1 MKQKII
7 RNLFLSIDYHREK
20 SVSGIFLGKHV
31 ITLIGTLPIVLVWK
45 DGSKEV
51 SKIKVGVPITL
62 GDPELRNA
70 LGARAVDARVGKKY
84 AAEIMTMVEK
94 LKAVIEKAM
103 DLETFAGKPMKSLS
117 IINFSDGPKKD
128 NNQSQIITK

>member
-7 RNLFLSIDYHREK
+7 RNLFLSVDYQREK
-20 SVSGIFLGKHV
+20 SLSGIFLSKHI
-31 ITLIGTLPIVLVWK
+31 ITLIGTLPVVIVWK

-51 SKIKVGVPITL
+51 TKIKVAVPITL
-62 GDPELRNA
+62 GDPELKNA
-70 LGARAVDARVGKKY
+70 LGARAVDERVGKKY

-103 DLETFAGKPMKSLS
+103 DLKEFAGKPMKSLS

-128 NNQSQIITK
+128 NNQSKIITK